1 VPELIHDEKE
11 LEKLKNFNRDLMWF
25 KANYDEIKSHYKG
38 QYVAIKDEEI
48 IDSDTDVMKL
58 FERLR
63 KEKKYDYVSSL
74 VVEYI
79 NEHKAEYI
87 L

>member
-1 VPELIHDEKE
+1 MPELIYDEKE

-25 KANYDEIKSHYKG
+25 KANYSEIKSHYKG
-38 QYVAIKDEEI
+38 QYIAIKDEEI
-48 IDSDTDVMKL
+48 IDSDKDVMIL

-63 KEKKYDYVSSL
+63 KKYDTSSL

-79 NEHKAEYI
+79 NEHKAEYV